1 MTSLCIQPLKT
12 NLAFYRQT
20 LPSAL
25 LFFFEN
31 PFDRKFLTCRR
42 LAATL
47 PLLVFFLR
55 ENTRWNHFNP
65 FLLSA
70 APENHASSPP
80 IEFRIPWDYSP
91 DSSGDSESEY
101 VSMSERTES
110 YSLESFFSS
119 SSFLA
124 SSFAFNRRDLL
135 STGCTCF
142 AILNAGFS
150 LAGSLTSSIGACAS
164 FALHHHHH
172 NRCIMVRPC
181 S

>member
-42 LAATL
+42 LAATF

-80 IEFRIPWDYSP
+80 IEFIIPWDVSP
-91 DSSGDSESEY
+91 DCPGDSDSSISVRIELS
-101 VSMSERTES
+101 
-110 YSLESFFSS
+110 SLDSFFDSS
-119 SSFLA
+119 SLVA
-124 SSFAFNRRDLL
+124 
-135 STGCTCF
+135 CF
-142 AILNAGFS
+142 F
-150 LAGSLTSSIGACAS
+150 
-164 FALHHHHH
+164 
-172 NRCIMVRPC
+172 V
-181 S
+181 